1 VEGGLKTNNMI
12 YIIATLL
19 IVIPIIHGLS
29 RYNAIDF
36 ALELNLFKGPY
47 FLLGLSYAEFTLED
61 GNLER
66 ELRIGFFLINIS
78 FVFWIDNQENDA

>member
-1 VEGGLKTNNMI
+1 MI

-19 IVIPIIHGLS
+19 IVIPLIHGFS
-29 RYNAIDF
+29 RYNEIDF
-36 ALELNLFKGPY
+36 ALEINLFKGPF
-47 FLLGLSYAEFTLED
+47 FLLGLSYTEFTLED
-61 GNLER
+61 GNIER